1 MSEKSAG
8 PLLAKCFLGLAE
20 DFLSK
25 IMYLDEILPKEVFLA
40 TLLIRQVQ
48 TSRIVAMEHKAV
60 QGSLFPIFFIS
71 T

>member
-25 IMYLDEILPKEVFLA
+25 IMYLDEILPKEVLLA

-48 TSRIVAMEHKAV
+48 TSRIVAMEH
-60 QGSLFPIFFIS
+60 
-71 T
+71 